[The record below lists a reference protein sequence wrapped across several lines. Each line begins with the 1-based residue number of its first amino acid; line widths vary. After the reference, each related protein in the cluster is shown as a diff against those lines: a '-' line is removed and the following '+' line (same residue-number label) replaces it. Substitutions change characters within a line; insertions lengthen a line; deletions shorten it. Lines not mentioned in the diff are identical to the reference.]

1 MLGLGI
7 DTGGTYT
14 DTVVMNLAKGEVMTK
29 AKALTTRQDLCL
41 GIRNSIDRL
50 RGVNLHQIELVAAST
65 TLATNTIVEGKM
77 PRVGLILIGFDLK
90 YPVDRDLL
98 RKYNLFPSQEELKDN
113 ITIISGRF
121 DTNGEEIESLDLES
135 AKKAILGIKDKVEAF
150 AVAGNCSIFNPAH
163 ELTVKR
169 LIAQLCSLP
178 VVCGHELSKKLGMYQ
193 RAVTALLNAQLI
205 PIIQELVVSLQSVL
219 QEKKIKAPLMI
230 VRSDGSLMSAEMT
243 TERPIETILSGP
255 AASVV
260 GAKLLTQLDNGIIVD
275 MGGTTTDVAV
285 LRNGRPYLSED
296 GAMIG
301 KWQTRVLSIDI
312 QTSGIGGDS
321 YIRTFVDGTFKIGP
335 TRVIPLCLASTGYPN
350 ITEQLNYV
358 FKKNETSSLI
368 QHTDFFAMRNG
379 SDKLSLE
386 DDEKRILEV
395 LSNGPCSL
403 FKLSEELRLIHP
415 YVLRLE
421 RLEKLGII
429 NRISLTPTDI
439 LHAEGSFQLWNTE
452 AARIGADITARKLNL
467 DRESFI
473 RMVKNEL
480 TRRLS
485 LELLKKFIT
494 DKIGNHSVPGCK
506 VCQLLIENSMNEG
519 KEEEMTCRI
528 RMSKPIIGIGAPAA
542 TYFPSVG
549 EVLRTKVI
557 IPPHAEVA
565 NAIGAIVAGI
575 IQTVEMTI
583 GKTTEGEYTVVLPK
597 GRKKLRD
604 LEGAVQLAI
613 KVGKEAAHEKAKRAG
628 AKNIHLRVERKDKYG
643 SVAKGWGKD
652 IYLETKI
659 RIMATGTAAI
669 SD

>member
-14 DTVVMNLAKGEVMTK
+14 DAVVMNLAKGEVMTK

-41 GIRNSIDRL
+41 GIKDSIERL

-65 TLATNTIVEGKM
+65 TLATNTIVEGKV
-77 PRVGLILIGFDLK
+77 PRVGLILIGFDLE
-90 YPVDRDLL
+90 YPVDRELL
-98 RKYNLFPSQEELKDN
+98 RKYNLFPSQEESKEN
-113 ITIISGRF
+113 ISIISGRF
-121 DTNGEEIESLDLES
+121 DVEGEEIESLDLES

-163 ELTVKR
+163 ELMVKR
-169 LIAQLCSLP
+169 LIGQLCSLP
-178 VVCGHELSKKLGMYQ
+178 IVCGHELSVKLGMYQ

-205 PIIQELVVSLQSVL
+205 PIIQGLVVSLQNVL
-219 QEKKIKAPLMI
+219 GEKKIKAPLMI

-255 AASVV
+255 AASLV
-260 GAKLLTQLDNGIIVD
+260 GAKFLTQLDNGIIVD
-275 MGGTTTDVAV
+275 IGGTTTDVAV
-285 LRNGRPYLSED
+285 LKNSRPHLSED

-301 KWQTRVLSIDI
+301 KWQTRILSIDI

-321 YIRTFVDGTFKIGP
+321 YIRTFVDGTFEIGP
-335 TRVIPLCLASTGYPN
+335 TRVIPLCLASTGHPN
-350 ITEQLNYV
+350 IIEQLNYV

-368 QHTDFFAMRNG
+368 QYTDFFAMRNG
-379 SDKLSLE
+379 SDKLSLK
-386 DDEKRILEV
+386 DSEKRILEV

-403 FKLSEELRLIHP
+403 LKLSEELRLIHP
-415 YVLRLE
+415 YLLRLE

-429 NRISLTPTDI
+429 DRISLTPTDI
-439 LHAEGSFQLWNTE
+439 LHAEGSFQLWNAE

-467 DRESFI
+467 DPKSFI
-473 RMVKNEL
+473 KMVKNKL

-485 LELLKKFIT
+485 VELLKKLIT

-506 VCQLLIENSMNEG
+506 VCQLLIENSLNER
-519 KEEEMTCRI
+519 KEEEITYKI
-528 RMSKPIIGIGAPAA
+528 GVSKPIIGIGAPAA
-542 TYFPSVG
+542 TYLPSVG
-549 EVLRTKVI
+549 EVLGTKVI

-565 NAIGAIVAGI
+565 NAIGAILAGI
-575 IQTVEMTI
+575 IQTVEVTI
-583 GKTTEGEYTVVLPK
+583 GKTAEDEYIVTLPRE
-597 GRKKLRD
+597 RKKLKD

-613 KVGKEAAHEKAKRAG
+613 KVGKEVAYEKAKRAG
-628 AKNIHLRVERKDKYG
+628 AKSIHLRVERKDKYG

-659 RIMATGTAAI
+659 KIIGTGRAAI
-669 SD
+669 SH